1 MTSTPRTD
9 AVAYDAGGHQHDDGA
24 IVPADFA
31 RALERELADLNR
43 AWLEAQSN
51 AGIEQVALTDS
62 GIRAT
67 LKDCAEC
74 QRELAERKRVGDELA
89 QCAGQ
94 LGWTSADQPEW
105 CRRAEVAVNAWRSLP

>member
-31 RALERELADLNR
+31 RGLE
-43 AWLEAQSN
+43 
-51 AGIEQVALTDS
+51 
-62 GIRAT
+62 
-67 LKDCAEC
+67 
-74 QRELAERKRVGDELA
+74 RELAERKRVGDELA
-89 QCAGQ
+89 RCAGQ